1 MVPFKYRTV
10 FNHFYSMKTVNGSS
24 IFTIN
29 RNRGT
34 PDYVLDGMT
43 TDTDGNLYIAT
54 FGNSNIIELNPK
66 QVFSIQCF
74 RTDHWIIPNEFLIHR
89 TKKVLK
95 EIALPATQITSLT
108 FGGPDMDIL
117 FVTTANK
124 DGKQPAGS
132 GYVYKVIGLDATGNP
147 GVELNLCRWHH
158 QL

>member
-1 MVPFKYRTV
+1 
-10 FNHFYSMKTVNGSS
+10 MKTVNGSS

-74 RTDHWIIPNEFLIHR
+74 RTDH
-89 TKKVLK
+89 
-95 EIALPATQITSLT
+95 
-108 FGGPDMDIL
+108 
-117 FVTTANK
+117 
-124 DGKQPAGS
+124 
-132 GYVYKVIGLDATGNP
+132 
-147 GVELNLCRWHH
+147 
-158 QL
+158 